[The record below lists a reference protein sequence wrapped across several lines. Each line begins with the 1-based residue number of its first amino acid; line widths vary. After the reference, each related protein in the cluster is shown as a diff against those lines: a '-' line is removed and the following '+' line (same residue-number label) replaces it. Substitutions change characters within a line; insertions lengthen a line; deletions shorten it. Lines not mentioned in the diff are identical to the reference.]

1 MDKRLAIIV
10 PYRDRRKQL
19 DIFIPHMDS
28 FLKDKGIDYQI
39 IVAEQRDDRPFNR
52 GKLFNIVFNTIKE
65 DFDYFCFIM
74 CYKLDTNPFF
84 LITNYSH
91 SSCATKWKI
100 VRNIPHCVFC
110 KRFK

>member
-28 FLKDKGIDYQI
+28 FLEEKGIDYQI

-52 GKLFNIVFNTIKE
+52 GKLCNIVFNT
-65 DFDYFCFIM
+65 M
-74 CYKLDTNPFF
+74 VTLDIFNTSRS
-84 LITNYSH
+84 IG
-91 SSCATKWKI
+91 ATTI
-100 VRNIPHCVFC
+100 NV
-110 KRFK
+110 